1 VVKEEDLMTLSRRN
15 VLKGGALMAAGTIL
29 GVTAGSSALLA
40 QPQPAAPPSP
50 PQPSATKIPDRGPR
64 LDADQVREFVIAG
77 HVDLDKVKAMLA
89 QQPALINA
97 TWDWGGG
104 DWETALGGASHM
116 GNKPIAEYLLAH
128 GARMDVFC
136 ATMLGKTEILKAFLA
151 DDPKVVALK
160 GPHGISLVRHAQAG
174 KQDALMEMLAAAGAK
189 V

>member
-1 VVKEEDLMTLSRRN
+1 MTLSRRD
-15 VLKGGALMAAGTIL
+15 VLKGGALM
-29 GVTAGSSALLA
+29 TAGAIAATSPLLS
-40 QPQPAAPPSP
+40 QPPPAPPPAP
-50 PQPSATKIPDRGPR
+50 PQSAQTQIPDRGPR
-64 LDADQVREFVIAG
+64 LDADLVRQFVIAG
-77 HVDLDKVKAMLA
+77 HGNLDMVKEMLA

-136 ATMLGKTEILKAFLA
+136 ATMMGKSEIVKAYLA
-151 DDPKVVALK
+151 DDPKVVDLK
-160 GPHGISLVRHAQAG
+160 GPHGISLLRHAKAG
-174 KQDALMEMLAAAGAK
+174 KQDALAEMLVTAGAK

>member
-1 VVKEEDLMTLSRRN
+1 MTLSRRH
-15 VLKGGALMAAGTIL
+15 VLKGGVLMAGAI
-29 GVTAGSSALLA
+29 AGSPLLS
-40 QPQPAAPPSP
+40 QQQPSP
-50 PQPSATKIPDRGPR
+50 SQPSAQTAIPDRGPR
-64 LDADQVREFVIAG
+64 LDADLVRELVIAG
-77 HVDLDKVKAMLA
+77 HGNLERVKEMLA

-136 ATMLGKTEILKAFLA
+136 ATMMGKTEIVKAFLA
-151 DDPKVVALK
+151 DDPTVVHLK
-160 GPHGISLVRHAQAG
+160 GPHGIPLVRHAQSG
-174 KQDALMEMLAAAGAK
+174 KQDALVEMLRAAGAK